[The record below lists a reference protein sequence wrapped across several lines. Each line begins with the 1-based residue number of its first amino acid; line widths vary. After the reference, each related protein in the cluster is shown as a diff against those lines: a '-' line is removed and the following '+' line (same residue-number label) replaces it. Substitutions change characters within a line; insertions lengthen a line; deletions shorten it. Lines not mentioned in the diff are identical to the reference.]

1 MTKVDAVK
9 KVLKAKGGS
18 ATWAQIYSGIE
29 RYYPEA
35 KASQFWQEGI
45 RGVVYR
51 EMRYDRAFE
60 IKSKGVIS
68 LKTN

>member
-9 KVLKAKGGS
+9 KVLKAKSGS
-18 ATWAQIYSGIE
+18 ATWEQIYSGIE

-35 KASQFWQEGI
+35 KASRFWQEGI
-45 RGVVYR
+45 RGGVYR

-60 IKSKGVIS
+60 ARS
-68 LKTN
+68 